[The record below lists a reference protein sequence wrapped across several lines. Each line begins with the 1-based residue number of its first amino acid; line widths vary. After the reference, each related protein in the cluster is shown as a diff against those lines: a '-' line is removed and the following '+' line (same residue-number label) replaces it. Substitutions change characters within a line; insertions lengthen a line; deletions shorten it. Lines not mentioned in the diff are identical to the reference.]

1 MTNQILMKKSWLEA
15 LKEEFSSDYMQ
26 KLREFLIQEK
36 KEGHIIYPP
45 NKLIFNALNQT
56 SFEDVKIVI
65 IGQDPYHGP
74 GQAHGLSF
82 SVPEGIR
89 PPPSLQNVFKEL
101 ISDIGI
107 KMPATGDLTLWAKQG
122 VLLLNATLTVR
133 AKTPLSHHGKG
144 WEEFTDRIVE
154 KVAQKADPVVFM
166 LWGKSA
172 KEKVLRVFSKIPS
185 HPHLV
190 LQAAHPSFY
199 SVAGFFG
206 CRHFSKANQ
215 FLSENAKKPI
225 DWQIP

>member
-1 MTNQILMKKSWLEA
+1 MTNQILMSQSWLEA
-15 LKEEFSSDYMQ
+15 LKEEFAAPYMQ

-36 KEGHIIYPP
+36 KSGQIIYPP
-45 NKLIFNALNQT
+45 NELVFNALLKT
-56 SFEDVKIVI
+56 SFEEVKVVI
-65 IGQDPYHGP
+65 MGQDPYHGQ

-82 SVPEGIR
+82 SVPEGVR
-89 PPPSLQNVFKEL
+89 APPSLQNVFKEL
-101 ISDIGI
+101 VTDVGI
-107 KMPATGDLTLWAKQG
+107 TMPTTGDLTPWAKQG

-133 AKTPLSHHGKG
+133 HKTPLSHHKQG
-144 WEEFTDRIVE
+144 WEEFTDKIVE
-154 KVAQKADPVVFM
+154 KVASKKDPVVFL
-166 LWGKSA
+166 LWGRSA
-172 KEKVLRVFSKIPS
+172 KAKAEKVFSKIPD

-215 FLSENAKKPI
+215 FLSENDKKFI